1 MHTVMLV
8 DDEMFVRK
16 GLRNLIDWESLGY
29 AVVDE
34 ADNGEDALA
43 LIKSKKP
50 DLVIT
55 DIRMPVLDGLE
66 LIGQTLKL
74 NPDTSFI
81 IISGYNDFSYAQQ
94 AVRYGIH
101 DFVLKPIDEEELTE
115 TLKRLSS
122 KIARNKLLGGQSGD
136 LLKERIV
143 DSLIRGDFDKELSEG
158 WAKELSVEH
167 SNEIY
172 YAFIEVND
180 VYTGGTPPS
189 PEGSMKERIALALR
203 NSCAA
208 ASGVEVFVKEHHG
221 RVGFLITGEQ
231 IRAAADG
238 LEIFARTLQR
248 ELSESL
254 NATVFL
260 YFGKPIRQFA
270 ELAES
275 YLTAKE
281 ALQYKFVL
289 DEDKFVTYD
298 KMQAHSVHYQ
308 PIDDTIYRQLIEQI
322 EEQNFERIMIGI
334 DALFQSFRDKRY
346 VSEAVKSA
354 IGSFVNGIIALIH
367 SMEGDERELATLER
381 MVGWHDQNVS
391 PAELKR
397 LFTEFALES
406 AEVIAKLR
414 KECVKGGIQK
424 IKAYIETHYHENIS
438 LKSIAAIFYM
448 NPVYLGQLFKKSY
461 GVYFNEYVLQ
471 LRIAEAKKLLRQTD
485 LRIYE
490 IAEKVGFSNADYFVT
505 QFEKLEKLTPSEY
518 RNKLL
523 DKK

>member
-29 AVVDE
+29 AVIDE
-34 ADNGEDALA
+34 ADNGEDALT

-74 NPDTSFI
+74 HPDTSFI

-101 DFVLKPIDEEELTE
+101 DFILKPIDEEELTE

-122 KIARNKLLGGQSGD
+122 KIARNKLLGNQRAD

-143 DSLIRGDFDKELSEG
+143 ESLIRGDFDKELAEG
-158 WAKELSVEH
+158 WAKELSVAH

-180 VYTGGTPPS
+180 VYTGSTPHS
-189 PEGSMKERIALALR
+189 PEGSMKERVAFALQH
-203 NSCAA
+203 SCAA
-208 ASGVEVFVKEHHG
+208 DSGVEAFVKEHHG
-221 RVGFLITGEQ
+221 RFGFLVAGEQ
-231 IRAAADG
+231 ARAAAGD
-238 LEIFARTLQR
+238 LDSFAKTLQR
-248 ELSESL
+248 ELSEML
-254 NATVFL
+254 DAVVFL
-260 YFGKPIRQFA
+260 YFGKPIRQLT
-270 ELAES
+270 ELGES
-275 YLTAKE
+275 YLAAKE

-298 KMQAHSVHYQ
+298 SMQAHSVHYQ
-308 PIDDTIYRQLIEQI
+308 PIDDAIYRQLMEQI
-322 EEQNFERIMIGI
+322 EERNVEGIMNGAA
-334 DALFQSFRDKRY
+334 ALFQSFRDKRY

-354 IGSFVNGIIALIH
+354 IGSIVSGVIALIH
-367 SMEGDERELATLER
+367 SMEGDERGMATLER
-381 MVGWHDQNVS
+381 IVSWQDQNVS

-397 LFTEFALES
+397 LLTEFLLES
-406 AEVIAKLR
+406 ADLIAKLR

-424 IKAYIETHYHENIS
+424 IKAYIEAHYHENIS
-438 LKSIAAIFYM
+438 LKSIAAVFYM
-448 NPVYLGQLFKKSY
+448 NPVYLGQLFKKTY
-461 GVYFNEYVLQ
+461 GVYFNEFVLQ

-490 IAEKVGFSNADYFVT
+490 IAEKIGFSNADYFVT